1 VTPLDREDTNKL
13 AVSLDDVVDAI
24 DASAAAV
31 RLYRVTEVRAEALEL
46 ARIITASA
54 DQVVHAITALEGRH
68 GVAAAAVEINRLENE
83 ADRVHQAAVGQLFA
97 HETNPVAVLK
107 WKEIL
112 DILESVTDR
121 CEDVANVVE
130 GLVVKHG

>member
-1 VTPLDREDTNKL
+1 MTPLDREDTNKL

-54 DQVVHAITALEGRH
+54 DQVAPRTRLPGRLSEWVRH
-68 GVAAAAVEINRLENE
+68 GDSLPC
-83 ADRVHQAAVGQLFA
+83 VG
-97 HETNPVAVLK
+97 E
-107 WKEIL
+107 W
-112 DILESVTDR
+112 
-121 CEDVANVVE
+121 
-130 GLVVKHG
+130 LVGSFGRGS